1 MAQSDK
7 TPLEIMYEE
16 LIRFV
21 ATFIEIDYIF
31 VGNRP
36 DKVASAMSEFVVVD
50 IPDEVKDMAAG
61 NKDFALDTTGFIYVF
76 CRAKSDSTLDQ
87 VTLSRLVYKIRDGF
101 PMRSD
106 HINGTKPRILPSG
119 YDGNGFHIGTL
130 SFRLRSKTN
139 AFSNN

>member
-7 TPLEIMYEE
+7 APLEIMYEE
-16 LIRFV
+16 LILFV

-36 DKVASAMSEFVVVD
+36 DKVENKMKEFVVVD
-50 IPDEVKDMAAG
+50 IPVEVKDMVVG
-61 NKDFALDTTGFIYVF
+61 NTNFSLNTTGLIHVF
-76 CRAKSDSTLDQ
+76 TKAKSDATLDQ
-87 VTLSRLVYKIRDGF
+87 VTLYRLVDKIKKGF
-101 PMRSD
+101 PLSAE
-106 HINGTKPRILPSG
+106 HITATKPRLLPDG
-119 YDGNGFHIGTL
+119 YDENGFHIATL